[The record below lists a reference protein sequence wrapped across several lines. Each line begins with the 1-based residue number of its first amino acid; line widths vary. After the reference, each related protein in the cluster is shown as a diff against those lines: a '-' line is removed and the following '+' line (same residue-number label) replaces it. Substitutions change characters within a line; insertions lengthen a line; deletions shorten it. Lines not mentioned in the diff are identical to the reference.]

1 MNFIFAGINIEHAP
15 VEVLEGVTVPSH
27 DLEKYL
33 QRLATHAGG
42 GVILSTC
49 NRMEIYSVTEDV
61 AIGINQLKEYI
72 ETTSKSS
79 RATNIDQY
87 IYTLNGDAVAEHLFS
102 VAAGLDSIALGES
115 EITGQVTKAL
125 QAAGEAGTIDPS
137 LSRMFHAALRT
148 SRRIRKETA
157 LGRNR
162 ISISSLGVKEL
173 QNIVGDL
180 SGLHVLLVGA
190 GETGRLT
197 ANALRRYGADE
208 IVVSSRSFERGSV
221 LAEELGSSQVTV
233 EKIPETLVGCDMLIT
248 CTASAD
254 PIITVETIRSVMDE
268 RPGRPLNI
276 LDVGMPRD
284 VDPTVAEVPGVTL
297 ISLSELQLKSR
308 ENWALRES
316 ASAQARELINDG
328 ISRFKERLT
337 GIDSE
342 PVVRSLGART
352 ERMRREEVEQ
362 TLARMGG
369 LTDQQ
374 AQLLEKMSRS
384 LVRRILADPIN
395 FLRSEET
402 QAAESVQKVFA
413 LLKQDEDK
421 TD

>member
-1 MNFIFAGINIEHAP
+1 LNFIFAGINIEHAP

-27 DLEKYL
+27 DLEQYL

-72 ETTSKSS
+72 ETTLKSS

-87 IYTLNGDAVAEHLFS
+87 IYTLNGNAVAEHLFS

-115 EITGQVTKAL
+115 EIIGQVTKAL

-148 SRRIRKETA
+148 SRRIRKETD

-221 LAEELGSSQVTV
+221 LAEELGSSQVTF

-284 VDPTVAEVPGVTL
+284 VDPTVAEVSGVTL

-308 ENWALRES
+308 ENWTLRES
-316 ASAQARELINDG
+316 ASAQAREIINDG

-374 AQLLEKMSRS
+374 AQLLEKMTRS

-395 FLRSEET
+395 FLRSEEA

-413 LLKQDEDK
+413 LLEQDEDK

>member
-1 MNFIFAGINIEHAP
+1 LNFIFAGINIEHAP
-15 VEVLEGVTVPSH
+15 LEVLEGVTVPSH

-233 EKIPETLVGCDMLIT
+233 EKVPETLVGCDMLIT

-284 VDPTVAEVPGVTL
+284 VDPTVAEVSGVTL

-308 ENWALRES
+308 ENWTLRES

-395 FLRSEET
+395 FLRSEEA

-413 LLKQDEDK
+413 LLEQDEDK

>member
-1 MNFIFAGINIEHAP
+1 LNFIFAGINIEHAP

-27 DLEKYL
+27 ELEQYL

-72 ETTSKSS
+72 ETTLKSS

-87 IYTLNGDAVAEHLFS
+87 IYTLNGNAVAEHLFS

-115 EITGQVTKAL
+115 EIIGQVTKAL

-148 SRRIRKETA
+148 SRRIRKETD

-221 LAEELGSSQVTV
+221 LAEELGSSQVTF

-284 VDPTVAEVPGVTL
+284 VDPTVAEVSGVTL

-308 ENWALRES
+308 ENWTLRES

-374 AQLLEKMSRS
+374 AQLLEKMTRS

-395 FLRSEET
+395 FLRSEEA

-413 LLKQDEDK
+413 LLEQDEDK

>member
-221 LAEELGSSQVTV
+221 LAEELGSSQVTF
-233 EKIPETLVGCDMLIT
+233 EKVPETLVGCDMLIT

-284 VDPTVAEVPGVTL
+284 VDSTVAEVPGVTL

-395 FLRSEET
+395 FIRSEET

-413 LLKQDEDK
+413 LLEQYEDK

>member
-1 MNFIFAGINIEHAP
+1 M
-15 VEVLEGVTVPSH
+15 EVLEGVTVPSH
-27 DLEKYL
+27 DLEQYL

-115 EITGQVTKAL
+115 EIIGQVTKAL

-148 SRRIRKETA
+148 SRRIRKETD

-221 LAEELGSSQVTV
+221 LAEELGSSQVTF

-374 AQLLEKMSRS
+374 AQLLEKMTRS

-413 LLKQDEDK
+413 LFEQDEDK

>member
-1 MNFIFAGINIEHAP
+1 
-15 VEVLEGVTVPSH
+15 VEVLEGVTVHSH

-79 RATNIDQY
+79 RTTNIDQY

-115 EITGQVTKAL
+115 EIIGQVTKAL
-125 QAAGEAGTIDPS
+125 QAAGEAGTIDPF

-157 LGRNR
+157 VGRNR

-180 SGLHVLLVGA
+180 SGLRVLLVGA

-221 LAEELGSSQVTV
+221 LAKELGSSQVTF
-233 EKIPETLVGCDMLIT
+233 EKVPETLVGCDMLIT

-268 RPGRPLNI
+268 RPGQPLNI

-297 ISLSELQLKSR
+297 ISLSELQLKSK

-316 ASAQARELINDG
+316 AAAQARELINDG

-342 PVVRSLGART
+342 PVLRSLGART

-362 TLARMGG
+362 TLARMGE

-374 AQLLEKMSRS
+374 AQLLEKMTRS

-395 FLRSEET
+395 FLRSEEA

-413 LLKQDEDK
+413 LLEQDEDK

>member
-1 MNFIFAGINIEHAP
+1 M
-15 VEVLEGVTVPSH
+15 EVLEGVTVPSH

-221 LAEELGSSQVTV
+221 LAEELGSSQVTF

-284 VDPTVAEVPGVTL
+284 VDPTVAEVSGVTL

-308 ENWALRES
+308 ENWTLRES

-369 LTDQQ
+369 LPDQQ
-374 AQLLEKMSRS
+374 ARLLKKMSRS

-413 LLKQDEDK
+413 LLEQDEDK

>member
-27 DLEKYL
+27 DLEQYL

-72 ETTSKSS
+72 ETTLKSS

-87 IYTLNGDAVAEHLFS
+87 IYTLNGNAVAEHLFS

-115 EITGQVTKAL
+115 EIIGQVTKAL

-148 SRRIRKETA
+148 SRRIRKETD

-221 LAEELGSSQVTV
+221 LAEELGSSQVTF

-284 VDPTVAEVPGVTL
+284 VDPTVAEVSGVTL

-308 ENWALRES
+308 ENWTLRES
-316 ASAQARELINDG
+316 ASAQAREIINDG

-374 AQLLEKMSRS
+374 AQLLEKMTRS

-395 FLRSEET
+395 FLRSEEA

-413 LLKQDEDK
+413 LLEQDEDK

>member
-1 MNFIFAGINIEHAP
+1 M
-15 VEVLEGVTVPSH
+15 EVLEGVTVPSH

-33 QRLATHAGG
+33 QWLATHAGG

-79 RATNIDQY
+79 GATNIDQY

-221 LAEELGSSQVTV
+221 LAEELGSSQVTF

-374 AQLLEKMSRS
+374 AQLLEKMTRS

-413 LLKQDEDK
+413 LLEQDEDK

>member
-1 MNFIFAGINIEHAP
+1 M
-15 VEVLEGVTVPSH
+15 EVLEGVTVPSH

-72 ETTSKSS
+72 ETTSKNS

-115 EITGQVTKAL
+115 EIIGQVTKAL

-374 AQLLEKMSRS
+374 AQLLEKMTRS

-395 FLRSEET
+395 FLRSEEA

-413 LLKQDEDK
+413 LLEQHEDK

>member
-27 DLEKYL
+27 ELEQYL

-72 ETTSKSS
+72 ETTLKSS

-115 EITGQVTKAL
+115 EIIGQVTKAL

-180 SGLHVLLVGA
+180 SGLCVLLVGA

-221 LAEELGSSQVTV
+221 LAEELGSSQVTF

-284 VDPTVAEVPGVTL
+284 VDPTVAEVSGVTL

-308 ENWALRES
+308 ENWTLRES

-352 ERMRREEVEQ
+352 ERMRREEVDQ

-374 AQLLEKMSRS
+374 AQLLEKMTRS

-395 FLRSEET
+395 FLRSEEA

-413 LLKQDEDK
+413 LLEQDEDK

>member
-1 MNFIFAGINIEHAP
+1 M
-15 VEVLEGVTVPSH
+15 EVLEGVTVPSH

-72 ETTSKSS
+72 ETTLKSS

-87 IYTLNGDAVAEHLFS
+87 IYTLNGNAVAEHLFS

-115 EITGQVTKAL
+115 EIIGQVTKAL

-221 LAEELGSSQVTV
+221 LAEELGSSQVTF

-308 ENWALRES
+308 ENWTLRES

-374 AQLLEKMSRS
+374 AQLLEKMTRS

-395 FLRSEET
+395 FLRSEEA

-413 LLKQDEDK
+413 LLEQDEDK
-421 TD
+421 TN

>member
-1 MNFIFAGINIEHAP
+1 M
-15 VEVLEGVTVPSH
+15 EVLEGVTVPSH
-27 DLEKYL
+27 ELEQYL

-72 ETTSKSS
+72 ETTLKSS

-87 IYTLNGDAVAEHLFS
+87 IYTLNGNAVAEHLFS

-115 EITGQVTKAL
+115 EIIGQVTKAL

-148 SRRIRKETA
+148 SRRIRKETG

-221 LAEELGSSQVTV
+221 LAEELGSSQVTF

-284 VDPTVAEVPGVTL
+284 VDPTVAEVSGVTL

-308 ENWALRES
+308 ENWTLRES

-374 AQLLEKMSRS
+374 AQLLEKMTRS

-395 FLRSEET
+395 FLRSEEA

-413 LLKQDEDK
+413 LLEQDEDK

>member
-1 MNFIFAGINIEHAP
+1 M
-15 VEVLEGVTVPSH
+15 
-27 DLEKYL
+27 
-33 QRLATHAGG
+33 
-42 GVILSTC
+42 
-49 NRMEIYSVTEDV
+49 
-61 AIGINQLKEYI
+61 
-72 ETTSKSS
+72 
-79 RATNIDQY
+79 
-87 IYTLNGDAVAEHLFS
+87 
-102 VAAGLDSIALGES
+102 
-115 EITGQVTKAL
+115 
-125 QAAGEAGTIDPS
+125 
-137 LSRMFHAALRT
+137 
-148 SRRIRKETA
+148 
-157 LGRNR
+157 
-162 ISISSLGVKEL
+162 
-173 QNIVGDL
+173 
-180 SGLHVLLVGA
+180 
-190 GETGRLT
+190 
-197 ANALRRYGADE
+197 RRYGADE

-221 LAEELGSSQVTV
+221 LAEELGSFQVTF
-233 EKIPETLVGCDMLIT
+233 EKVPETLVGCDMLIT

-374 AQLLEKMSRS
+374 AQLLEKMTRS

-395 FLRSEET
+395 FLRSEEA

-413 LLKQDEDK
+413 LLEQDEDK

>member
-1 MNFIFAGINIEHAP
+1 M
-15 VEVLEGVTVPSH
+15 EVLEGVTVPSH
-27 DLEKYL
+27 DLEQYL

-72 ETTSKSS
+72 ETTLKSS

-87 IYTLNGDAVAEHLFS
+87 IYTLNGNAVAEHLFS

-115 EITGQVTKAL
+115 EIIGQVTKAL

-148 SRRIRKETA
+148 SRRIRKETG

-221 LAEELGSSQVTV
+221 LAEELGSSQVTF

-284 VDPTVAEVPGVTL
+284 VDPTVAEVSGVTL

-308 ENWALRES
+308 ENWTLRES

-374 AQLLEKMSRS
+374 AQLLEKMTRS

-395 FLRSEET
+395 FLRSEEA

-413 LLKQDEDK
+413 LLEQDEDK

>member
-1 MNFIFAGINIEHAP
+1 M
-15 VEVLEGVTVPSH
+15 EVLEGVTVPSH
-27 DLEKYL
+27 ELEQYL

-72 ETTSKSS
+72 ETTLKSS

-87 IYTLNGDAVAEHLFS
+87 IYTFNGNAVAEHLFS

-115 EITGQVTKAL
+115 EIIGQVTKAL

-148 SRRIRKETA
+148 SRRIRKETG

-221 LAEELGSSQVTV
+221 LAEELGSSQVTF

-284 VDPTVAEVPGVTL
+284 VDPTVAEVSGVTL

-308 ENWALRES
+308 ENWTLRES

-374 AQLLEKMSRS
+374 AQLLEKMTRS

-395 FLRSEET
+395 FLRSEEA

-413 LLKQDEDK
+413 LLEQDEDK

>member
-1 MNFIFAGINIEHAP
+1 M
-15 VEVLEGVTVPSH
+15 EVLEGVTVPSH

-115 EITGQVTKAL
+115 EIIGQVTKAL
-125 QAAGEAGTIDPS
+125 QAAGEAGTIDPF

-157 LGRNR
+157 VGRNR

-180 SGLHVLLVGA
+180 SGLRVLLVGA

-221 LAEELGSSQVTV
+221 LAKELGSSQVTF
-233 EKIPETLVGCDMLIT
+233 EKVPETLVGCDMLIT

-268 RPGRPLNI
+268 RPGQPLNI

-316 ASAQARELINDG
+316 AAAQARELINDG

-362 TLARMGG
+362 TLARMGE

-374 AQLLEKMSRS
+374 AQLLEKMTRS

-395 FLRSEET
+395 FLRSEEA

-413 LLKQDEDK
+413 LLEQDEDK

>member
-1 MNFIFAGINIEHAP
+1 M
-15 VEVLEGVTVPSH
+15 EVLEGVTVPSH

-115 EITGQVTKAL
+115 EIIGQVTKAL

-221 LAEELGSSQVTV
+221 LAEELGSSQVTF

-284 VDPTVAEVPGVTL
+284 VDPTVAEVSGVTL

-308 ENWALRES
+308 ENWTLRES

-374 AQLLEKMSRS
+374 AQLLEKMTRS

-413 LLKQDEDK
+413 LLEQDEDK

>member
-1 MNFIFAGINIEHAP
+1 

-27 DLEKYL
+27 DLEQYL

-61 AIGINQLKEYI
+61 TIGINQLKEYI
-72 ETTSKSS
+72 ETTLKSS

-87 IYTLNGDAVAEHLFS
+87 IYTLNGNAVAEHLFS

-115 EITGQVTKAL
+115 EIIGQVTKAL

-148 SRRIRKETA
+148 SRRIRKETD

-221 LAEELGSSQVTV
+221 LAEELGSSQVTF

-284 VDPTVAEVPGVTL
+284 VDPTVAEVSGVTL

-308 ENWALRES
+308 ENWTLRES

-374 AQLLEKMSRS
+374 AQLLEKMTRS

-395 FLRSEET
+395 FLRSKEA

-413 LLKQDEDK
+413 LLEQDEDK

>member
-1 MNFIFAGINIEHAP
+1 M
-15 VEVLEGVTVPSH
+15 EVLEGVTVPSH

-72 ETTSKSS
+72 ETTLKSS

-87 IYTLNGDAVAEHLFS
+87 IYTLNGNAVAEHLFS

-115 EITGQVTKAL
+115 EIIGQVTKAL

-221 LAEELGSSQVTV
+221 LAEELGSSQVTF

-284 VDPTVAEVPGVTL
+284 VDPTVAEVSGVTL

-316 ASAQARELINDG
+316 ASAQARELIIDG

-337 GIDSE
+337 GIDCE

-374 AQLLEKMSRS
+374 AQLLEKMTRS

-395 FLRSEET
+395 FLRSEEA

-413 LLKQDEDK
+413 LLEQDEDK

>member
-1 MNFIFAGINIEHAP
+1 M
-15 VEVLEGVTVPSH
+15 EVLEGVTVPSH
-27 DLEKYL
+27 DLEQYL

-72 ETTSKSS
+72 ETTLKSS

-87 IYTLNGDAVAEHLFS
+87 IYTLNGNAVAEHLFS

-115 EITGQVTKAL
+115 EIIGQVTKAL

-148 SRRIRKETA
+148 SRRIRKETD

-221 LAEELGSSQVTV
+221 LAEELGSSQVTF

-284 VDPTVAEVPGVTL
+284 VDPTVAEVSGVTL

-308 ENWALRES
+308 ENWTLRES
-316 ASAQARELINDG
+316 ASAQAREIINDG

-374 AQLLEKMSRS
+374 AQLLEKMTRS

-413 LLKQDEDK
+413 LLEQDEDK

>member
-1 MNFIFAGINIEHAP
+1 M
-15 VEVLEGVTVPSH
+15 EVLEGVTVPSH

-102 VAAGLDSIALGES
+102 VAAGLDSMALGES
-115 EITGQVTKAL
+115 EIIGQVTKAL

-148 SRRIRKETA
+148 SRRIRKETD

-221 LAEELGSSQVTV
+221 LAEELGSSQVTF

-268 RPGRPLNI
+268 RPRRPLNI

-308 ENWALRES
+308 ENLALRES

-374 AQLLEKMSRS
+374 AQLLEKMTRS

-395 FLRSEET
+395 FLRSEEA

-413 LLKQDEDK
+413 LLEQDEDK

>member
-27 DLEKYL
+27 ELEQYL

-72 ETTSKSS
+72 ETTLKSS

-87 IYTLNGDAVAEHLFS
+87 IYTLNGNAVAEHLFS

-115 EITGQVTKAL
+115 EIIGQGTKAL

-148 SRRIRKETA
+148 SRRIRKETG

-221 LAEELGSSQVTV
+221 LAEELGSSQVTF

-284 VDPTVAEVPGVTL
+284 VGPTVAEVSGVTL

-308 ENWALRES
+308 ENWTLRES

-374 AQLLEKMSRS
+374 AQLLEKMTRS

-395 FLRSEET
+395 FLRSEEA

-413 LLKQDEDK
+413 LLEQNEDK

>member
-1 MNFIFAGINIEHAP
+1 M
-15 VEVLEGVTVPSH
+15 EVLEGVTVPSH

-115 EITGQVTKAL
+115 EIIGQVTKAL

-221 LAEELGSSQVTV
+221 LAEELGSSQVTF

-374 AQLLEKMSRS
+374 AQLLEKMTRS

-395 FLRSEET
+395 FLRSEEA

-413 LLKQDEDK
+413 LLEQHEDK

>member
-1 MNFIFAGINIEHAP
+1 M
-15 VEVLEGVTVPSH
+15 EVLEGVTVPSH

-72 ETTSKSS
+72 ETTLKSS

-115 EITGQVTKAL
+115 EIIGQVTKAL

-148 SRRIRKETA
+148 SRRIRKETG

-221 LAEELGSSQVTV
+221 LAEELGSSQVTF

-284 VDPTVAEVPGVTL
+284 VDPTVAEVSGVTL

-308 ENWALRES
+308 ENWTLRES

-374 AQLLEKMSRS
+374 AQLLEKMTRS

-395 FLRSEET
+395 FLRSEEA

-413 LLKQDEDK
+413 LLEQDEDK

>member
-1 MNFIFAGINIEHAP
+1 M
-15 VEVLEGVTVPSH
+15 EVLEGVTVPSH
-27 DLEKYL
+27 ELEQYL

-72 ETTSKSS
+72 ETTLKSS

-87 IYTLNGDAVAEHLFS
+87 IYTLNGNAVAEHLFS

-115 EITGQVTKAL
+115 EIIGQVTKAL

-148 SRRIRKETA
+148 SRRIRKETG

-221 LAEELGSSQVTV
+221 LAEELGSSQVTF

-284 VDPTVAEVPGVTL
+284 VDPTVAEVSGVTL

-308 ENWALRES
+308 ENWTLRES

-374 AQLLEKMSRS
+374 AQLLEKMTRS

-395 FLRSEET
+395 FLRSEEA

-413 LLKQDEDK
+413 LLEQNEDK

>member
-1 MNFIFAGINIEHAP
+1 M
-15 VEVLEGVTVPSH
+15 EVLEGVTVPSH

-72 ETTSKSS
+72 ETTSKNS
-79 RATNIDQY
+79 RVINIDRY

-374 AQLLEKMSRS
+374 AQLLEKMTRS

-395 FLRSEET
+395 FLRSEEA

-413 LLKQDEDK
+413 LLEQHEDK